1 MQNED
6 TFSVMALTLLVV
18 AVVLLV
24 SVVILW
30 IFTNDPYL
38 DAYYVLE
45 TFFDVQNTSAASSL
59 ALIAFAPGA
68 TSLYYV
74 LAVVV
79 ADNLSRLLIVSFILA
94 AVIDLLEFANVEE
107 FINEFKA
114 RALRGHVILC
124 GYNDMSRSLIKKLK
138 GAGMSYLVLTA
149 DSKESQQLNEGKTLN
164 LFGEITD
171 LETLRKAGIGNA
183 RAIVFTSSDSMQNVM
198 GALTA
203 RRSSDK
209 VKILSRLGDEH
220 VRRKSYGIG
229 VNLAVIPEQ
238 LAGLEM
244 GEYISKALG
253 A

>member
-18 AVVLLV
+18 AAVLLV

-68 TSLYYV
+68 ASLYYV

-114 RALRGHVILC
+114 RALRDHVILC
-124 GYNDMSRSLIKKLK
+124 GYNDMSRSLIKKLR
-138 GAGMSYLVLTA
+138 GARMSYMVLTS
-149 DSKESQQLNEGKTLN
+149 DRKENQQLNEGKTLN
-164 LFGEITD
+164 LFGESAD
-171 LETLRKAGIGNA
+171 LETC
-183 RAIVFTSSDSMQNVM
+183 
-198 GALTA
+198 
-203 RRSSDK
+203 
-209 VKILSRLGDEH
+209 
-220 VRRKSYGIG
+220 
-229 VNLAVIPEQ
+229 
-238 LAGLEM
+238 
-244 GEYISKALG
+244 
-253 A
+253 